1 MWIIKI
7 LSPKTIDKTIRKL
20 LNQNMIPKVIDLFCG
35 AGGLSKGFEDAGFD
49 IIAGFDTCKDSI
61 QTFINNHNDAKG
73 VITDLSKP
81 ILNIE
86 DYKNVEVVI
95 GGPPCQ
101 GFSISGKR
109 NPDDERNSLYK
120 AYLHT
125 LEAIQPKYFVMENV
139 PNLVSMDQGKI
150 KDQIIDD
157 LSKLGY
163 TITYKIFNAKDF
175 GVPQSRRRV
184 IFIGSLNGHEINVG
198 APDEREISCFEAIS
212 DLPEES
218 LTYGSGYP
226 ERAFSTYQERMRLNS
241 QGIFNHEIT
250 NHSEK
255 TKSIISLVPD
265 GKNYKSLPDELKDTR
280 KVNIAWTRFNSKK
293 PSNTIDTGH
302 RHHFHYKWN
311 RVPTV
316 RESARLQSFP
326 DNFIFSGSKTSQYRQ
341 VGNAVPPIMAKVIA
355 EQILDQADDL

>member
-1 MWIIKI
+1 MGKQ
-7 LSPKTIDKTIRKL
+7 LRKV
-20 LNQNMIPKVIDLFCG
+20 NIIDLFCG
-35 AGGLSKGFEDAGFD
+35 AGGLSKGFEMAGCTVLAGFD
-49 IIAGFDTCKDSI
+49 NCEYSI
-61 QTFINNHNDAKG
+61 KTFEENHKSATG
-73 VITDLSKP
+73 ILTDLSQP
-81 ILNIE
+81 IPDIKSYNDVQI
-86 DYKNVEVVI
+86 VV

-109 NPDDERNSLYK
+109 NPNDARNFFYK

-125 LEAIQPKYFVMENV
+125 LESLKPKYFIMENV
-139 PNLVSMDQGKI
+139 PNLVSMDSGRIKKKI
-150 KDQIIDD
+150 ISD
-157 LSKLGY
+157 LSSIGY
-163 TITYKIFNAKDF
+163 SVYSKILNAKDF

-184 IFIGSLNGHEINVG
+184 IFIGCLSGKNIAIK
-198 APDEREISCFEAIS
+198 APDTKEISCYDAIS

-218 LTYGSGYP
+218 LMDGSSHAYT
-226 ERAFSTYQERMRLNS
+226 ANSTYQREMRTKS
-241 QGIFNHEIT
+241 ATVWNHEVT

-265 GKNYKSLPDELKDTR
+265 GGNYKNLPSEFRKTR

-316 RESARLQSFP
+316 RESARLQSFS
-326 DNFIFSGSKTSQYRQ
+326 DDFVFYGSKTSQYRQ
-341 VGNAVPPIMAKVIA
+341 VGNAVPPLMAQHVA
-355 EQILDQADDL
+355 HQLLEQANDL